1 MDYLEYLEKSGRSL
15 IIYKDG
21 EIIFESDSRGVR
33 PHIEALEKLG
43 RENLKGTIMLDKIV
57 GRAAALLILYSGAS
71 KVYALL
77 VSSGARNL
85 LESREVGLI
94 YREETPFIKVKDGV
108 ILCPFERMVQDVSDP
123 EHAYEIITSRL
134 SRM

>member
-94 YREETPFIKVKDGV
+94 YREETPFIKVKDEV

-134 SRM
+134 TRM